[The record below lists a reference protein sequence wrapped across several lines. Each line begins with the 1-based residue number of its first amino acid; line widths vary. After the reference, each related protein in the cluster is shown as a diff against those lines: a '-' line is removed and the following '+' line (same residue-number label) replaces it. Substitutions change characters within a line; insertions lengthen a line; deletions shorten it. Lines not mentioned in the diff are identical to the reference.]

1 LVSKGGQ
8 AGTIADP
15 KIIFNIALENHAAS
29 IILTHNHPS
38 GNLKPSHA
46 DLELTRKLRSAGQ
59 FLDIPVLD
67 HLIITDQGF
76 LSFADEGLLG

>member
-1 LVSKGGQ
+1 MVSKGGQ

-29 IILTHNHPS
+29 VILTHNHPS
-38 GNLKPSHA
+38 GNLKPSQA
-46 DLELTRKLRSAGQ
+46 DLELTRKLKSAGQ

-67 HLIITDQGF
+67 HLIITDHGF
-76 LSFADEGLLG
+76 LSFADEGLLD